1 MLLRIAMEVI
11 GVLVIAGLVG
21 AGAVWLGQRIFG
33 KQADA
38 AEPPRDALL
47 SDTRLQDRVIDLS
60 AEDVRVKAPGQSTG
74 QDRA

>member
-21 AGAVWLGQRIFG
+21 AGAVWLGQRVFG
-33 KQADA
+33 KQADP
-38 AEPPRDALL
+38 AEPQRDTLL

-60 AEDVRVKAPGQSTG
+60 AEDVRVMPPGQSAE